1 MVEIK
6 GKRSFFS
13 LSGLILISVIGI
25 GYFINHS
32 LEKSFVSLPVSYS
45 PQKIPLLDAIINNK
59 AVLLKLDFGS
69 KYHLFLNDSFLATIE
84 KQELGKELTRD
95 FKGNKYDT
103 PFYSLSKLQL
113 GPLSFHNVKAHE
125 QSQEQTTNQTL
136 WKTAPPSKN
145 DLIVG
150 YIGRPAFETRN
161 FLLDFPHQKFILCD
175 DIPTVK
181 KNGYDLDDFL
191 KVPCIQTK
199 FGIIMNFM
207 TDFGEARL
215 VLDTGTT
222 ITMVRS
228 GFTKDALTTLDSR
241 NIRHVFSEKFMIGG
255 FDFTNKNLFLFDIS
269 EELTLFD
276 GILGMD
282 FLEKHILYLDRK
294 SSMMY
299 IK

>member
-1 MVEIK
+1 MVKIK
-6 GKRSFFS
+6 GKRSIFL
-13 LSGLILISVIGI
+13 LSGLILTLVTSI
-25 GYFINHS
+25 GYFIHYSSN
-32 LEKSFVSLPVSYS
+32 KSFISLPLSYS
-45 PQKIPLLDAIINNK
+45 SKKTPLLQAKINNK
-59 AVLLKLDFGS
+59 DVLLGIDFGS
-69 KYHLFLNDSFLATIE
+69 KYHLFLNESFLARIE
-84 KQELGKELTRD
+84 KKELGKELTRD
-95 FKGNKYDT
+95 FKGNKYQT
-103 PFYSLSKLQL
+103 PFYRLSKLQL

-125 QSQEQTTNQTL
+125 QSQEQNTNQTL
-136 WKTAPPSKN
+136 WEAENPSNN

-161 FLLDFPHQKFILCD
+161 FLLDFPHRKFILCD
-175 DIPTVK
+175 DMPTVR

-222 ITMVRS
+222 ITMLRS
-228 GFTKDALTTLDSR
+228 GFTKDAPTTLDSR
-241 NIRHVFSEKFMIGG
+241 NIPHVFSEKFMIGG

-269 EELTLFD
+269 DELTLFD

-294 SSMMY
+294 NSMIY

>member
-1 MVEIK
+1 MVKIK
-6 GKRSFFS
+6 GKRLIFS
-13 LSGLILISVIGI
+13 LSGLILISVVGI
-25 GYFINHS
+25 GFFINRS
-32 LEKSFVSLPVSYS
+32 LEKYFISLPISYS
-45 PQKIPLLDAIINNK
+45 SKNIPLLKAKINSK
-59 AVLLKLDFGS
+59 EVLLGLDFGS

-84 KQELGKELTRD
+84 KKELGKELTRD

-103 PFYSLSKLQL
+103 PFYNISNLQL

-125 QSQEQTTNQTL
+125 QSQQQNINQTL
-136 WKTAPPSKN
+136 WKAEDSSNN
-145 DLIVG
+145 DLMVG
-150 YIGRPAFETRN
+150 HIGRPAFETRN
-161 FLLDFPHQKFILCD
+161 FLLDFPHRKFILCD
-175 DIPTVK
+175 DLPTVR

-191 KVPCIQTK
+191 KVPCIQNK
-199 FGIIMNFM
+199 FGIIMNFA

-222 ITMVRS
+222 ITMIRK
-228 GFTKDALTTLDSR
+228 GFTKDAPTTLDSR
-241 NIRHVFSEKFMIGG
+241 NIPHVFSEKFMIGG

-282 FLEKHILYLDRK
+282 LLEKHILYLDRK
-294 SSMMY
+294 SSMIY